1 MQGRVDVADPAV
13 RPAAYRYTDIDT
25 APILGAVQR
34 KARAA
39 NSGNT
44 TQPVF
49 QSTVKRGKL
58 FDLIS
63 RARWVDRRQQ
73 SAFRL
78 ETRILAF
85 KITQALRSQPGHRQ
99 QDNGESRLHHHH

>member
-1 MQGRVDVADPAV
+1 VVSADSMQTGVDGADPAL
-13 RPAAYRYTDIDT
+13 RPPAYRYADIDT
-25 APILGAVQR
+25 APVLGAVQR
-34 KARAA
+34 KARTPYP
-39 NSGNT
+39 GNT
-44 TQPVF
+44 TQPVI

-78 ETRILAF
+78 ETHILAF
-85 KITQALRSQPGHRQ
+85 KVAQALRGQSGHRQ
-99 QDNGESRLHHHH
+99 QNN